1 MLKYLASKSVLFHL
15 VMLNKGVD
23 YFTHPKNLSEKNK
36 IGEWN
41 QKNDSKKKILIV
53 GMSESPHL
61 HTWIDGLA
69 ESGLV
74 EEIWLFPSDFPVR
87 RQRKEEIRIREFPYF
102 KFGTFSD
109 YSFRVLDILTS
120 RYWRSYFLFR
130 EIRRVRPT
138 HIHFQET
145 QHAAYLYNPIAR
157 HPKNNFPGKLIVSTW
172 GSDLIF
178 YGKLQSHHQKIV
190 QVMSWATLLTSERT
204 EDFEIAVDH
213 GYSGKFLAPVYIT
226 IGNKVEFRDLKK
238 TSERVLVVVKGIQNT
253 HGRALN
259 ALESVEKLASEM
271 NLSKYKFRVF
281 SASRD
286 VRPKIEQMQ
295 QIDGLDIQELPRMPK
310 NELMNYFAEARAYIG
325 LAISDG
331 LSTSMVEAMANG
343 AFPIQSENSAAPN
356 FLKAGVTG
364 GVVNPWKIEEIA
376 QILKSALTDDVL
388 VDLAA
393 ATNLQTLTNK
403 YNWQIG
409 LAKIK
414 EVYE

>member
-1 MLKYLASKSVLFHL
+1 MMKYLAGKSVLLHL
-15 VMLNKGVD
+15 VMMNKGVD
-23 YFTHPKNLSEKNK
+23 YFTDTQNLFEKSKLRESDKSN
-36 IGEWN
+36 N
-41 QKNDSKKKILIV
+41 SKKRILIV

-61 HTWIDGLA
+61 HTWIEGLA

-74 EEIWLFPSDFPVR
+74 EEMWLFPSDFPVR
-87 RQRKEEIRIREFPYF
+87 RQRKEGIRIREFPYF
-102 KFGTFSD
+102 IFGRFSD

-120 RYWRSYFLFR
+120 RYWRSYFLFHQ
-130 EIRRVRPT
+130 IKRVRPT
-138 HIHFQET
+138 HIHFHET
-145 QHAAYLYNPIAR
+145 QHAAYLYNPIAH
-157 HPKNNFPGKLIVSTW
+157 HPKNNFEGKLIVSTW

-178 YGKLQSHHQKIV
+178 YGKTQSHHQKIA
-190 QVMSWATLLTSERT
+190 QVMSWTTLLTSERR

-226 IGNKVEFRDLKK
+226 IGNNREIHDLRK
-238 TSERVLVVVKGIQNT
+238 TSERVLVVIKGIQDT

-259 ALESVEKLASEM
+259 ALESVERLASEM

-286 VRPKIEQMQ
+286 VRPKVEQMQ
-295 QIDGLDIQELPRMPK
+295 QINGLDIQVLPRMPK
-310 NELMNYFAEARAYIG
+310 NELMNYFAEARAYLG

-393 ATNLQTLTNK
+393 ATNLETLTKK

>member
-1 MLKYLASKSVLFHL
+1 
-15 VMLNKGVD
+15 
-23 YFTHPKNLSEKNK
+23 
-36 IGEWN
+36 
-41 QKNDSKKKILIV
+41 
-53 GMSESPHL
+53 
-61 HTWIDGLA
+61 
-69 ESGLV
+69 
-74 EEIWLFPSDFPVR
+74 
-87 RQRKEEIRIREFPYF
+87 
-102 KFGTFSD
+102 
-109 YSFRVLDILTS
+109 
-120 RYWRSYFLFR
+120 
-130 EIRRVRPT
+130 
-138 HIHFQET
+138 
-145 QHAAYLYNPIAR
+145 
-157 HPKNNFPGKLIVSTW
+157 
-172 GSDLIF
+172 
-178 YGKLQSHHQKIV
+178 
-190 QVMSWATLLTSERT
+190 MSWTTLLTSERR

-226 IGNKVEFRDLKK
+226 IGNNREIHDLRK
-238 TSERVLVVVKGIQNT
+238 TSERVLVVIKGIQDT

-259 ALESVEKLASEM
+259 ALESVERLASEM

-286 VRPKIEQMQ
+286 VRPKVEQMQ
-295 QIDGLDIQELPRMPK
+295 QINGLDIQVLPRMPK
-310 NELMNYFAEARAYIG
+310 NELMNYFAEARAYLG

-393 ATNLQTLTNK
+393 ATNLETLTKK